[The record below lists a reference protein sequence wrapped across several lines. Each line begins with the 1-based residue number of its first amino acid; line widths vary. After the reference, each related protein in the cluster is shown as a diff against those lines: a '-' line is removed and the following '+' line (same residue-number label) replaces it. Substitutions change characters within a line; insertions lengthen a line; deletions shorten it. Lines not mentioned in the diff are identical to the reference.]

1 MNDSTT
7 LSERNLITNV
17 QLLMTIIRS
26 LTTGLLTLSAL
37 TLTTSRAAEIGDPA
51 APLKISEWVKG
62 KPVSLAD
69 AKGKQILVVEFWAT
83 WCPPCRTSIPHLT
96 ELQKK
101 YRDKDVVFIGVSDE
115 KPAVV
120 KPFVEK
126 MGDKMG
132 YTVAIDDQ
140 RKTSAGYMEAYE
152 QGGIPHAFIVDKQG
166 RVVWQGH
173 PMAKLDSALD
183 DLIAGQLDLEKV
195 KKQSQAEAKLQQYY
209 QLVMGGGDDTKTAK
223 LAEELKALD
232 QELGGIQAGRKF
244 DPDQIKK
251 QMGFSRTL
259 RDYQQA
265 LATGASAARLAELE
279 KTLKDVAPPGFEV
292 DGFKQQLAASKLV
305 ANYMDEV
312 TGDADDAKLAELG
325 RKLGALETDNA
336 QLLNEAAWRIL
347 TDSEVKKRDLPLAL
361 KLGKAAYD
369 ACNGEDAAIVDT
381 YARALFDNGQLTEA
395 IAQQRKA
402 VSLCDDDGIREE
414 LKATLQRYEA
424 KAAGR

>member
-1 MNDSTT
+1 
-7 LSERNLITNV
+7 
-17 QLLMTIIRS
+17 MTMLRS
-26 LTTGLLTLSAL
+26 LAAGLLTLSVLNL
-37 TLTTSRAAEIGDPA
+37 TARPADIGDPA
-51 APLKISEWVKG
+51 APLKIAEWIKG
-62 KPVSLAD
+62 KPVTLAD

-115 KPAVV
+115 KPSVV
-120 KPFVEK
+120 KPFVQK
-126 MGDKMG
+126 MGDKMD
-132 YTVAIDDQ
+132 YVVAVDDQ
-140 RKTSAGYMEAYE
+140 RQTSKGYMEAFE

-183 DLIAGQLDLEKV
+183 DLIAGKLDLDRV
-195 KKQSQAEAKLQQYY
+195 RKQSQAETKLQEYY
-209 QLVMGGGDDTKTAK
+209 KMVMSGEDDAKTDK
-223 LAEELKALD
+223 LAAELKALD
-232 QELGGIQAGRKF
+232 QELGGIQPGRPF
-244 DPDQIKK
+244 DPDQVRK
-251 QMGFSRTL
+251 QARFSRTV
-259 RDYQQA
+259 REYQGA
-265 LATGASAARLAELE
+265 IASGAGASRLAELE
-279 KTLKDVAPPGFEV
+279 QALRECAPAGFEV
-292 DGFKQQLAASKLV
+292 DRFKQQLAANRV
-305 ANYMDEV
+305 V
-312 TGDADDAKLAELG
+312 TDYLAEATGEADAAKLAELG

-336 QLLNEAAWRIL
+336 QTLNEIAWRIL
-347 TDSEVKKRDLPLAL
+347 TDSSVKRRDLPLAL
-361 KLGKAAYD
+361 KLAKSAHD
-369 ACNGEDAAIVDT
+369 ASKGQDAAIVDT